1 MDTGGYVKHY
11 WTILTNSGS
20 CTARLPYCSRM
31 TGTRLPRLHD
41 LRIAVLGTG
50 ANGAGIGA
58 DLVDAGLNVTYI
70 DQWPANVEAIREHG
84 LRVDMAGTTRTVQV
98 PALHLC
104 EVATLTEPFDV
115 VLLLVKA
122 YDTRWACELIK
133 PHVSS
138 TGVVAGVQ
146 NGMTGDV
153 IVDVM
158 GPARA
163 IAAVIEVTA
172 AMYEP
177 GLVERHSDHSRSWF
191 AVGAPQ
197 PESAHHVPV
206 IADLLRYAGT
216 AEEVDDITS
225 PKWMKL
231 VLNAGELLPSAIL
244 DESIADCARVPG
256 MREVMID
263 AGNEALEVAEL
274 DGITVRAIFGMA
286 GDAASNPATFME
298 TILDE
303 LCANYVL
310 SHSRS
315 TILQDWMKGR
325 HAEGDDINGLVVA
338 RLRAH
343 GRPAPVNAAL
353 VEFAHEIETGT
364 RQRGMHN
371 LEPLIARVDELR
383 RDPG

>member
-1 MDTGGYVKHY
+1 MSRREGARRRRRVADMDPD
-11 WTILTNSGS
+11 LAAQLS
-20 CTARLPYCSRM
+20 A
-31 TGTRLPRLHD
+31 

-58 DLVDAGLNVTYI
+58 DLVDAGLDVTFI
-70 DQWPANVEAIREHG
+70 DQWPANVEAIRAHG
-84 LRVDMAGTTRTVQV
+84 VKIEMDGTVRTVHV

-104 EVATLTEPFDV
+104 EVATLTQPFDV

-133 PHVSS
+133 PHVAP

-146 NGMTGDV
+146 NGMTGDT

-158 GPARA
+158 GPDRA
-163 IAAVIEVTA
+163 IAAVIEITA

-177 GLVERHSDHSRSWF
+177 GFVERHSNHSRSWF
-191 AVGAPQ
+191 AVGAPR
-197 PESAHHVPV
+197 PEAAHHVPV
-206 IADLLRYAGT
+206 VAGLLRHAGT

-244 DESIADCARVPG
+244 DQSIADCARVPG

-263 AGNEALEVAEL
+263 AGNEALRVAEL
-274 DGITVRAIFGMA
+274 EDITVRAIFGME
-286 GDAASNPATFME
+286 GETASNPSTFME

-303 LCANYVL
+303 LCANFVL
-310 SHSRS
+310 THSRS
-315 TILQDWMKGR
+315 TILQDWIKDR
-325 HAEGDDINGLVVA
+325 HAEGDDINGLVVDMLA
-338 RLRAH
+338 EH
-343 GRPAPVNAAL
+343 GEAAPVNQAC
-353 VEFAHEIETGT
+353 VEFSHAIESGEL
-364 RQRGMHN
+364 QRGMHL
-371 LEPLIARVDELR
+371 LEPMLARIQELR
-383 RDPG
+383 AAPGA